1 MAAVLAGS
9 NVMAQST
16 PSPRVNGN
24 VYGGGNLATV
34 GGNVTVNMSAG
45 TVEKDVYG
53 GGALANTNINNI
65 AAASYTGTGTEAG
78 NTFTYS
84 TTVNL
89 TGGTIKGDAYG
100 GGLGKLGTE
109 VTGEKY
115 TEAEATEYNT
125 THGLSSGDDDYKT
138 TDDWKVAPVSAADA
152 NDAVKAL
159 VYGNVSVD
167 LGSSSLSATAFNISY
182 YTDDHSG
189 VVKSGRVFGCNNL
202 NGYPLGNVTVTV
214 WKTVRGN
221 RARTAE
227 EKKKLKEEDA
237 GYVEHTYEVAAVYG
251 GGNLANYTATGKKAN
266 VYIKTC
272 DTSIRYVYGGGNAA
286 AVPETNVQVE
296 GAYEIQEVFGGGNG
310 KDPYTLDE
318 GSSWTTNPGADVNGN
333 TNALLTGGYIHE
345 AYGGSNQKGT
355 IAGTVT
361 LNAGTGGVCS
371 LDVEK
376 MVAAGKNADING
388 DAIMILGCMP
398 DAKVDEI
405 YGGAD
410 NANVNGNVELTITS
424 GNFGK
429 VFGGNNRGGVIKG
442 HIKVNIEE
450 TGCRAINIDNL
461 YLGGNEAP
469 YSRYGYYDSGSTD
482 PVTGKPTLLPR
493 TSADD
498 GNAPVKRL
506 DSDSDFDEDHPFE
519 PYDNPV
525 LNVISCTSIGN
536 VFGGGLGET
545 ATMYADPTVNINMIQ
560 GAFHSDA
567 PAKDNP
573 GELGAIGNVFGGGN
587 EAAVCGNT
595 TVNIGTAT
603 TVQMTSIRDGDG
615 NLLETQPERTV
626 TGAYITGNVYGGGNL
641 ADVGT
646 YHEEDD
652 ETVADRKNVVIDLSG
667 NTNVNIGARETG
679 TSGVYESVVE
689 GSAGVHI
696 VGNVY
701 GGGRGETANTSF
713 LCEKAMVLGNKD
725 DILGG
730 TKVRIGNGTV
740 NGNVYGGGEIARVE
754 QNTAVTIGFGTG
766 VATTPTTNKPVIE
779 GCVFGAGAGLRTHG
793 YSALVRG
800 HSSVTVEGNAK
811 VMKSIY
817 GGGELATVGRYQVT
831 DGVAEYNISGGECTV
846 TIGGYAE
853 IGPDDMVMHNTTTGK
868 PDDYGHVFGGGM
880 GILPYV
886 GFDDDEAP
894 WSKLPPPANSVTYL
908 TYNQLVASE
917 DAEDADYIK
926 YIKTLAL
933 ATSTIVTIKDNAF
946 VKGSVYGGSENGF
959 VQEDTKVTIQDH
971 CQIGNGYVQMKDDG
985 TYLAPASMRS
995 VNRRYTEDEW
1005 TAGHLITTNDPSDF
1019 QTLVANTCPTTLPEC
1034 ASWKFGQA
1042 ADDDDKYAPYDP
1054 NYGVEGYSDSKGGRT
1069 IGDDGHT
1076 FFGNVFGGGSGYY
1089 PYRPGKWF
1097 RFAGA
1102 VYGNTEVEIKGGH
1115 ILTSVYG
1122 GNELTDV
1129 GNGASV
1135 EDNKGKCKVKMSNG
1149 TLGVPRTLAQIAAH
1163 PVTCYLFGAGKGDQ
1177 RVFFNQSTNV
1187 GKVEVEI
1194 SGTARIYGSVFGGG
1208 EDGHVL
1214 GDVKMDIKGGT
1225 IGTWGTSYVDGNV
1238 FGGGRGFGG
1247 DALTA
1252 GVVSGNVDINIEGGQ
1267 MLGSIYGGGRLGSVG
1282 TYLVPEGHAK
1292 YGELIP
1298 DGEKVTI
1305 DIANGTVTTENSG
1318 GGNHGHITID
1328 IKGGTIGNNYEY
1340 LYVAP
1345 SDNNNLA
1352 TLKSNNHIPNTDFED
1367 YTASDGTVYKR
1378 LKHTKGG
1385 NVFAGSMGRFYALDG
1400 STVLPHW
1407 LDLGKVKSTK
1417 VNIRETA
1424 AIKSSVY
1431 GGGELGWTSGT
1442 HTNATDSKNYST
1454 EINISGG
1461 TIGTVI
1467 NEKVENVDVPR
1478 YTFGSVF
1485 GGGYGSTIESLT
1497 DANSQKTYPKFQAG
1511 RVKYDTKVNMSDG
1524 EVRASIYG
1532 GGEVAS
1538 VGYGFYSFSN
1548 NQYGIGETALAQL
1561 DDDERHAANTYVTV
1575 SGGTIGK
1582 APIIAQAGNT
1592 YFGGAKMGNVYGG
1605 GSGTD
1610 DIARCGLVLGNTNVS
1625 ISGENTRIYHNVY
1638 GGGAYGSVGD
1648 YAYST
1653 ETVDA
1658 ETRVTDPNALHT
1670 SDTGTANVTITG
1682 GIIGYDGM
1690 NNGMVFGSSRGDVQ
1704 GENSRDNYMAWVND
1718 THVTIGTSGTQT
1730 GPQVR
1735 GSVYGS
1741 GENGHVFHNTDVKI
1755 YSGTVGIDNDDT
1767 EGYTVV
1773 SDGTTYHG
1781 PEYPSRGNVYGGGCG
1796 TDTYEKNSL
1805 TYYNPTAGIVKGN
1818 TTVTMTGGHV
1828 VRAVYG
1834 GGSMGSVGTFTNA
1847 DATYVASHTEVPLGK
1862 PISCAENTGLCTVT
1876 ISGGKIGPTTMA
1888 MPFTYGNVFGAGRG
1902 EAHDP
1907 AVYANLETSAYFNK
1921 TEVTIS
1927 GTAFVKGSVYGG
1939 SESGHVLSDTK
1950 VTIEGGQIGC
1960 GNGKDVAYTDA
1971 EWEAANPSTLLPVA
1985 SWEYV
1990 ENGYAYDMY
1999 ASTEEGKLDKYPSG
2013 DSTEGGRRVATD
2025 GHTFYGNV
2033 FGGGSGY
2040 IPYAAGQWLETAG
2053 RVEGNTVVEIKGGH
2067 ILSNVYGG
2075 NECTDV
2081 LGTCR
2086 VDMTGGTVGVP
2097 YLATG
2102 FNPALG
2108 HLFGAGKGDKRIF
2121 FNTWTNVK
2129 ETTVNVSGGRV
2140 FGSVYGG
2147 GEDGHVGFENDTTDG
2162 DATTTISGT
2171 AHIGTNGNSGYD
2183 GNVFGGGQGSS
2194 TALTAG
2200 VVQRNVTL
2208 NIQNGQIDGSVYG
2221 GGRIASVGTHLVDVT
2236 VTDSEGTKDNP
2247 IYGTLV
2253 NDDKHGNI
2261 TVKLTG
2267 GTINQDA
2274 FGGCMGS
2281 RAEVSFPNSKT
2292 QDDMGVSRDVTLHLN
2307 EDVADTGVKGCVVKG
2322 NIFGCNNQNSSP
2334 RGHVKVYIH
2343 KTQNENATQIANAD
2357 ASGTEGQAGYTA
2369 AVNDAKVENRYDV
2382 SAVYGGGNM
2391 AAYVP
2396 DETDEKTEVIID
2408 GCGLTSIGQVY
2419 GGGNAASA
2427 PATEVTVNG
2436 TFEIG
2441 QLFGGGNGL
2450 DDITVNG
2457 VTMPNPGANVGYKN
2471 YSEYYQENGVWKVRD
2486 KADAITKEQ
2495 RMASSYVYGT
2505 GKAHAT
2511 IYGGTVNAVYG
2522 GSNTK
2527 GNIRV
2532 EARATLEDVDGGCNF
2547 NVGKAFGGGR
2557 NAPMDGNAVLDIG
2570 CISGLGKAFGGAAEA
2585 DVNGDVILNITNGTY
2600 GQVFG
2605 GNDIGGAI
2613 RGSIVVNIE
2622 ETGCRPII
2630 IGQLYAGGNEAAYS
2644 VYGYDADGNPLK
2656 EGDAGATAPVT
2667 SPQLN
2672 VKSFTSIGDIFGGG
2686 LGSGAT
2692 MVGNPT
2698 VNINVVEGK
2707 YANTD
2712 IGDKS
2717 SIINADAK
2725 VVGSRV
2731 VYSGTGYD
2739 TGFPIPSHAKGKI
2752 GAINNVF
2759 GGGNAAAVIGN
2770 PTVNIGTEAGD
2781 VVYEV
2786 VTVAVGDDVAGYY
2799 TRTGEG
2805 TTASPYAYSTT
2816 PLDAGSKAVAEKVYC
2831 QKKTKSVDI
2840 RGNVYGGGNE
2850 ATVTGNTNVV
2860 IGKDGNPTP

>member
-1 MAAVLAGS
+1 MNNQRYRLIQTILLTILLTVLLPGS
-9 NVMAQST
+9 NVMAQSGVT
-16 PSPRVNGN
+16 IKGN
-24 VYGGGNLATV
+24 VFGGGNLATV

-65 AAASYTGTGTEAG
+65 AAASYTGTGTEAV
-78 NTFTYS
+78 NTFTY
-84 TTVNL
+84 TTAVNL
-89 TGGTIKGDAYG
+89 TGGVIEGDAYG

-109 VTGEKY
+109 VIGEKY

-214 WKTVRGN
+214 WKTVPGN
-221 RARTAE
+221 RTRTAE
-227 EKKKLKEEDA
+227 EKKKLKEGDA

-251 GGNLANYTATGKKAN
+251 GGNLAKYTATGKKAN

-310 KDPYTLDE
+310 KDPYTLDD
-318 GSSWTTNPGADVNGN
+318 GDSWTTNPGADVNGN
-333 TNALLTGGYIHE
+333 TNALLTGGFIHE

-361 LNAGTGGVCS
+361 LNAGTGGDCS

-376 MVAAGKNADING
+376 MVTAGKNADING
-388 DAIMILGCMP
+388 NAIMILGCMP
-398 DAKVDEI
+398 EAKVDEI

-442 HIKVNIEE
+442 HIYVNIEE

-469 YSRYGYYDSGSTD
+469 YSRYGYYNSTD
-482 PVTGKPTLLPR
+482 PDTGKPILLPR

-498 GNAPVKRL
+498 EHAPVKRL
-506 DSDSDFDEDHPFE
+506 DSDSDFDEDHPFVA
-519 PYDNPV
+519 YDNPV

-573 GELGAIGNVFGGGN
+573 GQLGAIGNVFGGGN

-652 ETVADRKNVVIDLSG
+652 ETVAGRKNVVIDLSG
-667 NTNVNIGARETG
+667 NTNVNIGARETE
-679 TSGVYESVVE
+679 TSGVYEPVVE

-696 VGNVY
+696 EGNVY
-701 GGGRGETANTSF
+701 GGGRGEKANTSF

-740 NGNVYGGGEIARVE
+740 HGNVYGGGEIARVE

-766 VATTPTTNKPVIE
+766 EATTPTTNKPVIE

-908 TYNQLVASE
+908 TYNELVASE
-917 DAEDADYIK
+917 DAEDANYIK

-959 VQEDTKVTIQDH
+959 VQEDTKVTIQDY

-1129 GNGASV
+1129 GNGTSV
-1135 EDNKGKCKVKMSNG
+1135 EDNKGKCKVTMSNG

-1318 GGNHGHITID
+1318 GGNHGHVTID
-1328 IKGGTIGNNYEY
+1328 IEGGTIGNDYEY

-1367 YTASDGTVYKR
+1367 YTASDKTVYKR

-1417 VNIRETA
+1417 VNISGTA

-1442 HTNATDSKNYST
+1442 HTNATDSKAYST

-1467 NEKVENVDVPR
+1467 NEKVGDADVPR

-1511 RVKYDTKVNMSDG
+1511 RVKYDTKVNMSGG
-1524 EVRASIYG
+1524 EVRASVYG

-1548 NQYGIGETALAQL
+1548 DQYGIGETALTQAS
-1561 DDDERHAANTYVTV
+1561 DAANTYVTV
-1575 SGGTIGK
+1575 SGGTIGE
-1582 APIIAQAGNT
+1582 APIFAQAGNT

-1658 ETRVTDPNALHT
+1658 ETKVTDPNALHT
-1670 SDTGTANVTITG
+1670 SGTGTANVTITG

-1704 GENSRDNYMAWVND
+1704 GENSRDNYMAWVYD
-1718 THVTIGTSGTQT
+1718 THVTIGTSDLSTS
-1730 GPQVR
+1730 PHVR

-1741 GENGHVFHNTDVKI
+1741 GENGHVFHDTDVKI
-1755 YSGTVGIDNDDT
+1755 YSGTVGIDNDDNSV
-1767 EGYTVV
+1767 EGYTVT
-1773 SDGTTYHG
+1773 SGGTTYHG

-1818 TTVTMTGGHV
+1818 TSVTMTGGHV

-1847 DATYVASHTEVPLGK
+1847 DATYHASHTDVPVGK
-1862 PISCAENTGLCTVT
+1862 PISCTDGTGTCTVS
-1876 ISGGKIGPTTMA
+1876 ISGGKVGPTTMA

-1927 GTAFVKGSVYGG
+1927 GTALVKGSVYGG

-1971 EWEAANPSTLLPVA
+1971 QWEAENPATLVPVP
-1985 SWEYV
+1985 SWTYGQALV
-1990 ENGYAYDMY
+1990 A
-1999 ASTEEGKLDKYPSG
+1999 ADKYAPY
-2013 DSTEGGRRVATD
+2013 DPFALSTGYYDAGGTKSAEGGRPTGDD

-2040 IPYAAGQWLETAG
+2040 IPYAAGHWLETAG
-2053 RVEGNTVVEIKGGH
+2053 RVEGNTVVEINGGH

-2081 LGTCR
+2081 LGTCS
-2086 VDMTGGTVGVP
+2086 VTMTDGTVGVP
-2097 YLATG
+2097 YPATG

-2121 FNTWTNVK
+2121 FNIWTNVK

-2147 GEDGHVGFENDTTDG
+2147 GEDGHVGFEGDTGDTDG

-2200 VVQRNVTL
+2200 VVQGNVTL

-2221 GGRIASVGTHLVDVT
+2221 GGRIASVGTHLVPVD
-2236 VTDSEGTKDNP
+2236 DDN
-2247 IYGTLV
+2247 YGTLV
-2253 NDDKHGNI
+2253 NDANHGNI
-2261 TVKLTG
+2261 TVNLTG

-2281 RAEVSFPNSKT
+2281 MAEVSFPNSKT
-2292 QDDMGVSRDVTLHLN
+2292 QDDMGVSRNVELHLN
-2307 EDVADTGVKGCVVKG
+2307 KDVADTGVKGCVVKG
-2322 NIFGCNNQNSSP
+2322 HIFGCNNQNSSP
-2334 RGHVKVYIH
+2334 RGHVLVHIH

-2357 ASGTEGQAGYTA
+2357 ASGTEGQVGYTA
-2369 AVNDAKVENRYDV
+2369 AVDDAKVEGRYDV
-2382 SAVYGGGNM
+2382 SAVYGGGNL

-2396 DETDEKTEVIID
+2396 MDPTPLTPRNDTNEKTEVIID

-2441 QLFGGGNGL
+2441 QLFGGGNGY

-2457 VTMPNPGANVGYKN
+2457 VTMPNPGANVGYGAYDDN
-2471 YSEYYQENGVWKVRD
+2471 DVRAQTPSD
-2486 KADAITKEQ
+2486 RNTHFG
-2495 RMASSYVYGT
+2495 YGT
-2505 GKAHAT
+2505 GVARAY
-2511 IYGGTVNAVYG
+2511 IYGGTIHSVYG
-2522 GSNTK
+2522 GSNSK
-2527 GNIRV
+2527 GNIRTLAHV
-2532 EARATLEDVDGGCNF
+2532 ILDDVDDCSFNIGEAYGGGKNANMDGEARLEI
-2547 NVGKAFGGGR
+2547 R
-2557 NAPMDGNAVLDIG
+2557 
-2570 CISGLGKAFGGAAEA
+2570 CISKLGAVYGGAENA
-2585 DVNGDVILNITNGTY
+2585 DVLNNVTLNITNGTY
-2600 GQVFG
+2600 DQVFG
-2605 GNDIGGAI
+2605 GNKSGGRIGGAI
-2613 RGSIVVNIE
+2613 TVNVE
-2622 ETGCRPII
+2622 ETGCKPVI
-2630 IGQLYAGGNEAAYS
+2630 IGELYAGGNLAAYS
-2644 VYGYDADGNPLK
+2644 KYGYKKVGGNWEPRESSTDTEGSTELYTEGVPYGNP
-2656 EGDAGATAPVT
+2656 T
-2667 SPQLN
+2667 LN
-2672 VKSFTSIGDIFGGG
+2672 VKSFTSIGAIYGGG
-2686 LGSGAT
+2686 YGLPAK
-2692 MVGNPT
+2692 MVADPT
-2698 VNINVVEGK
+2698 VKIDVVKGK
-2707 YANTD
+2707 FAD
-2712 IGDKS
+2712 DDKS
-2717 SIINADAK
+2717 
-2725 VVGSRV
+2725 
-2731 VYSGTGYD
+2731 VYAGEVDKLIDGDHVTL
-2739 TGFPIPSHAKGKI
+2739 PAHEKGKI
-2752 GAINNVF
+2752 GAIWNVF
-2759 GGGNAAAVIGN
+2759 GGGNQAEVIGSPN
-2770 PTVNIGTEAGD
+2770 VLVGTQSTVRYVTDDAATED
-2781 VVYEV
+2781 VDETEIEQAV
-2786 VTVAVGDDVAGYY
+2786 VGV
-2799 TRTGEG
+2799 
-2805 TTASPYAYSTT
+2805 
-2816 PLDAGSKAVAEKVYC
+2816 K
-2831 QKKTKSVDI
+2831 I
-2840 RGNVYGGGNE
+2840 IGNVFGGGNN
-2850 ATVTGNTNVV
+2850 ANVTGNPNVV
-2860 IGKDGNPTP
+2860 IGRKKQ